1 MACYDGSVGRPRST
15 FPDPP
20 LNHCSTM
27 PFDPSL
33 PADNSP
39 LSSSVMRDQFN
50 GVNEGSSVNTNA
62 VSTLSMNAEANYDQ
76 NQMQAVIQKIDEIL
90 LTMRR

>member
-1 MACYDGSVGRPRST
+1 MS
-15 FPDPP
+15 
-20 LNHCSTM
+20 
-27 PFDPSL
+27 FDPSL

-39 LSSSVMRDQFN
+39 LSSSVMRDQLN
-50 GVNEGSSVNTNA
+50 GVNEGSSANTNA
-62 VSTLSMNAEANYDQ
+62 VSTLSMNADANYDQ